1 MELILQLLIFL
12 LVLGIVV
19 AVHELGHYGAG
30 RLFGAAADSFSI
42 GFGKPLAEV
51 TDRRGTRCR
60 INRWPLGGFVK
71 FVEERQAPGD
81 GPGEEVR
88 PEIVGKRYSELKPL
102 EKIVVALAGPFAN
115 FVLASILFAVI
126 FATLGK
132 PVEIVRVAGAV
143 EGTPAASAGFEPGDV
158 IRSVDGKP
166 VRNTNDVIVPV
177 ALNTGTEIDIEIERG
192 GELLVLPVTPLRGE
206 AENNLGQKVQIG
218 RIGLNMALERLPN
231 QDFNAIEAV
240 PEGVAETGRTLSM
253 SVHMLGRLFTGR
265 EPISNLKGPVGIADT
280 TRRAID
286 VNMKFQQASLMDRIV
301 GSFWTLVQLTAL
313 ISVGIGLVNLLPLPI
328 LDGGHVVL
336 NTYELLA
343 GREVPQ
349 KVQDMSLTIGLL
361 MLFGVAAI
369 VTFYDVIGTGVLGGL
384 GVD

>member
-1 MELILQLLIFL
+1 MELIPQLLIFL

-51 TDRRGTRCR
+51 TDGRGTRWR

-71 FVEERQAPGD
+71 FVEEPQAPGD

-88 PEIVGKRYSELKPL
+88 PDIVGKRYGELKPQ

-115 FVLASILFAVI
+115 FVLASLLFAVI

-132 PVEIVRVAGAV
+132 PVETVRVAGAG
-143 EGTPAASAGFEPGDV
+143 EGTPAAAAGFEPGDV
-158 IRSVDGKP
+158 IRSVEGKT
-166 VRNTNDVIVPV
+166 VRNTNDVVIPV
-177 ALNTGTEIDIEIERG
+177 ALNTGTEIEIEVERNG
-192 GELLVLPVTPLRGE
+192 QLLVLPVTPERAE

-218 RIGLNMALERLPN
+218 RIGVQMALERLPN
-231 QDFNAIEAV
+231 EEFGLIESL

-253 SVHMLGRLFTGR
+253 SAHMLGRLVTGK

-286 VNMKFQQASLMDRIV
+286 VNMKFQQASLTERII
-301 GSFWTLVQLTAL
+301 GSFWTLLQLTAL

-328 LDGGHVVL
+328 LDGGHVVFH
-336 NTYELLA
+336 TYELLS

-349 KVQDMSLTIGLL
+349 KVQDMSLTFGLI

-384 GVD
+384 GVE